1 MFGWLRRK
9 SRDGGRLAQ
18 LASAS
23 AQRRASHNKTCEDD
37 TNALLNHALG
47 LATFFLEGGQ
57 LPTFLPARNGFPPF
71 GAGIN
76 PAGEVVNFNCLPSP
90 GNPGAFDVFCLPDQ
104 LAMFSDGKEE
114 KSSPRPWH
122 EPPPIEAVAQAM
134 KQCAAA
140 GGIHAA
146 ALVEVAEKPS
156 GHRSATAPAIR
167 VRLEHVEADP
177 VTWYLPYRISG
188 QKLTRG
194 EWSQAPGQ
202 PLVFADLGPA
212 RAGDS
217 RPAPDIG
224 SLVAMLQSDA
234 TRLDALSALARK
246 GGEALPAVPR
256 LIELL
261 RDEDQ
266 LLVTKALKTLEAIGS
281 PAQEAVPALV
291 ELASDQDYLIRLHA
305 RAALKVISPAAA
317 ARFENAK

>member
-1 MFGWLRRK
+1 
-9 SRDGGRLAQ
+9 
-18 LASAS
+18 
-23 AQRRASHNKTCEDD
+23 
-37 TNALLNHALG
+37 
-47 LATFFLEGGQ
+47 
-57 LPTFLPARNGFPPF
+57 LPTFLPVRNGFPPF

-76 PAGEVVNFNCLPSP
+76 PAGAVVDFNCLPSP
-90 GNPGAFDVFCLPDQ
+90 GNPSAFNVFYLPDQ
-104 LAMFSDGKEE
+104 LAMISGGTEE
-114 KSSPRPWH
+114 KSSPRSWH

-146 ALVEVAEKPS
+146 ALVDGAEKRA
-156 GHRSATAPAIR
+156 GHRTAAAPAIR
-167 VRLEHVEADP
+167 VRIEHAEAGP
-177 VTWYLPYRISG
+177 VTWYLPYRING
-188 QKLTRG
+188 QKLTG
-194 EWSQAPGQ
+194 EEWSQAPGQ

-212 RAGDS
+212 RAEES

-234 TRLDALSALARK
+234 TRLDALSVLAKK

-266 LLVTKALKTLEAIGS
+266 QLVTKVLRTLEAIGP

-291 ELASDQDYLIRLHA
+291 ELASDPDYLIRLNA
-305 RAALKVISPAAA
+305 RAALKVISPTAA